1 MSIDDPQTAND
12 RTNPVNHNDL
22 SPDGGGGRPE
32 FIIVYAAFSLSG
44 GIVGFLLGWLMHG
57 P

>member
-1 MSIDDPQTAND
+1 MSISNQRHTND
-12 RTNPVNHNDL
+12 RNVPAHHSDL
-22 SPDGGGGRPE
+22 PPDDGGGRPE

-57 P
+57 